1 MTSSL
6 RYDENDSFE
15 LGADDLTAYGE
26 WRGCCPALS
35 QIPGRERL
43 DVGWRDGRNRVI
55 IQAAPLRHC
64 DLNLT
69 GRVCDRMRNEDE
81 CLVWESRRDL
91 NNKSGGLMIDQA
103 R

>member
-1 MTSSL
+1 MSAIMTSSL

-43 DVGWRDGRNRVI
+43 DVGWRDGRNRVR
-55 IQAAPLRHC
+55 IQAATQRLEF
-64 DLNLT
+64 DWA
-69 GRVCDRMRNEDE
+69 RVRPNEE
-81 CLVWESRRDL
+81 RGCGKV
-91 NNKSGGLMIDQA
+91 GT
-103 R
+103 